1 MVDDGRRAGHNTA
14 GEVDQVAPG
23 GGVDAIAEA
32 PSQLDRQPDLLP
44 DLSDCGL
51 LRRLARLD
59 VAARARPVW
68 RAVPELS
75 LHHQE
80 LAVLDD
86 VARSHVRA
94 AVSCEVHSAD
104 GTRLVQ
110 CPQARSRAN

>member
-1 MVDDGRRAGHNTA
+1 
-14 GEVDQVAPG
+14 
-23 GGVDAIAEA
+23 VDAIAEA
-32 PSQLDRQPDLLP
+32 PGHLDRQPDLVP
-44 DLSDCGL
+44 DFSDCGL

-59 VAARARPVW
+59 VAARARPGG

-75 LHHQE
+75 VHHQE

-94 AVSCEVHSAD
+94 AISGGLHSAD

-110 CPQARSRAN
+110 CALARSRVTAGD